1 MALDMKKFLARF
13 VEEAR
18 DHLNRLNEGLVHLEN
33 HPDDPETIDAV
44 FRSAHTI
51 KGSARM
57 MKLAPIAEVAHKL
70 EDALGALRAK
80 RIAYFRDFGDVLFKG
95 LDGISGLVEKVSLG
109 QTLGPEDTSDTAG
122 LCVELARASEGQLVG
137 TGVAVPSG
145 AEPPTVTAPA
155 PMTPQEAVPADR
167 HAGTE
172 QGTEAAPGPGKDDRA
187 DFPRSLSAATSK
199 HKPADS
205 IRVNADK
212 LDELSRL
219 MGEIVSSQNRLK
231 RRLSEVRE
239 AEKVAK
245 KNLDLLA
252 EIGDGEAS
260 FSDRRMIQSGQSL
273 HAKLKQLAS
282 RMRDDA
288 GLLELLTAELQ
299 QKALILRM
307 VPLSTVFDSL
317 PRMVRDTAR
326 SQGKD
331 IELLIEGGNI
341 GLDKKMIE
349 KIGDPLVHMLRN
361 AVDHG
366 IEACEERQKAGKRK
380 QGTIKL
386 SASYDAGNVV
396 IELSDDGGGLALDRI
411 REKALRKKLLDEA
424 ELEALTEPE
433 IIDLIFQP
441 GFSTSPI
448 ITDLSGRGVGM
459 DVVKKNIVQDLKG
472 TIRIETKRGQG
483 TTFSLRLPMTLA
495 VMRVLLVE
503 TGGMTFAIT
512 AHYIHEITRI
522 SESEMMT
529 VFNKKAIRLREEFI
543 PVADLGSLLKLTRG
557 GEAKGKGPL
566 ILILRQGN
574 EKLGLII
581 DSLLEEED
589 IVIKALPAHMKN
601 LSLVSG
607 VTISDKN
614 EIINILHVPGLI
626 EAAGQAEMDRP
637 APEEGKGLAARIL
650 VVDDSFNTRDIE
662 KDILEAYGYSV
673 DLAGDGQEAVEK
685 TREVKYDLVITDVE
699 MPRLDGFSLTE
710 RLRNDGSYQDTP
722 IIIVTSLEK
731 EEDKRR
737 GIQVGA
743 NAYIVKGALD
753 QSSLL
758 ETVQN
763 LIG

>member
-13 VEEAR
+13 AEEAR
-18 DHLNRLNEGLVHLEN
+18 DHLNRLNEGLLHLEN
-33 HPDDPETIDAV
+33 HPEDAETIDAV

-57 MKLAPIAEVAHKL
+57 MKLSSIADVAHKL

-80 RIAYFRDFGDVLFKG
+80 KIAYSQDLADVLFKG
-95 LDGISGLVEKVSLG
+95 IDGLSGLVEKVSLG
-109 QTLGPEDTSDTAG
+109 QALGQEGTGDTAG
-122 LCVELARASEGQLVG
+122 LLEELAKASEGRFVCA
-137 TGVAVPSG
+137 GVAAPSG
-145 AEPPTVTAPA
+145 SQPATAPA
-155 PMTPQEAVPADR
+155 PAPL
-167 HAGTE
+167 
-172 QGTEAAPGPGKDDRA
+172 AAPETAHTGGEAEAEQPKKTSSTPGKDGE
-187 DFPRSLSAATSK
+187 PNVPQPVSAGTTK
-199 HKPADS
+199 IRPADS
-205 IRVNADK
+205 IRVNADQ

-219 MGEIVSSQNRLK
+219 MGEIVSNQNRLK
-231 RRLSEVRE
+231 RRLLDVQE
-239 AEKVAK
+239 AEKAAK
-245 KNLDLLA
+245 RNMDLLA
-252 EIGDGEAS
+252 EIGDGEKS
-260 FSDRRMIQSGQSL
+260 LFDRKMIQSGRSL

-288 GLLELLTAELQ
+288 SLQKLLVAELQ
-299 QKALILRM
+299 EKALILRM

-317 PRMVRDTAR
+317 PRMVRDAAR

-331 IELLIEGGNI
+331 IELVIQGGDI

-366 IEACEERQKAGKRK
+366 IEGSEERQKAGKRK

-396 IELSDDGGGLALDRI
+396 IELSDDGSGLALEKI
-411 REKALRKKLLDEA
+411 REKALQKKLFNEA
-424 ELEALTEPE
+424 ELSAMTEAQ
-433 IIDLIFQP
+433 IVDLIFQP

-459 DVVKKNIVQDLKG
+459 DVVKQNIVLDLKG
-472 TIRIETKRGQG
+472 TIQINTQAGRG
-483 TTFSLRLPMTLA
+483 TSFSFRLPMTLA
-495 VMRVLLVE
+495 VMHVLLVE
-503 TGGMTFAIT
+503 TGGTTFALI
-512 AHYIHEITRI
+512 AHYVNEITRI

-529 VFNKKAIRLREEFI
+529 VFNKKAIRLREELI
-543 PVADLGSLLKLTRG
+543 PVADLGSLLQLPPKEG
-557 GEAKGKGPL
+557 AKREDRL
-566 ILILRQGN
+566 ILIVRLGN
-574 EKLGLII
+574 EKLGLIV

-601 LSLVSG
+601 MPLVSG

-614 EIINILHVPGLI
+614 EIVNILHVPGLI
-626 EAAGQAEMDRP
+626 EAAGQTESDRR
-637 APEEGKGLAARIL
+637 APEEVKAKATRIL
-650 VVDDSFNTRDIE
+650 VVDDSLNTRDIE
-662 KDILEAYGYSV
+662 KDILEAYGYLV

-710 RLRNDGSYQDTP
+710 RLKSDLSYKDTP

-753 QSSLL
+753 QTSLL